1 MTIKRIFCDMD
12 GTLLNSNG
20 KVSESNATLIR
31 GAGIPVTLVSARA
44 PMEMRDAVDALQLKG
59 VQVAF
64 NGGLI
69 YRIGD
74 NNEVLPIHT
83 QIIKKNTVQLLL
95 KGIRQHF
102 PKVSLSYYDFKNW
115 Y

>member
-12 GTLLNSNG
+12 GTLLNSKG

-31 GAGIPVTLVSARA
+31 DAGIPVTLVSARA

-69 YRIGD
+69 YRIGN

-83 QIIKKNTVQLLL
+83 QIIKKNTVQHLL
-95 KGIRQHF
+95 KGIRQHLLKLKINF
-102 PKVSLSYYDFKNW
+102 
-115 Y
+115 